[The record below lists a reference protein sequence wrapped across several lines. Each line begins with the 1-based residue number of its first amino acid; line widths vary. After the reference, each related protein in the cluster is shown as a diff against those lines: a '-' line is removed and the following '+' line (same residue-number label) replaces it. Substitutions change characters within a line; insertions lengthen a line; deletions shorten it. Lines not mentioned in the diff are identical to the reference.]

1 MNEPKIN
8 SKKPKF
14 LLLTSSLLVDRV
26 YLYTNLI
33 ESLAEFGDVNV
44 WATSLTESQNSSVWN
59 KSAATVEK
67 FPPVLPFKPF
77 PYIYM
82 RRLNEY
88 VWDYRHRLPSRTSVE
103 EHIKDKKQLLRVR
116 ALKVPAR
123 FLAMCRAENFL
134 EHKVEKLLLSYP
146 RSDEAEQRL
155 KEMQPSVIV
164 STGAFQFEQPAI
176 FAAAVKLGIPTLA
189 YIPSWDNVTT
199 KNRMVFKYDGYLVW
213 SEQIKKELHEIYP
226 STRQKPIY
234 VVGAPQY
241 DVFRQERFF
250 QTREDFCRKQNLQ
263 PDTPIIVYAI
273 GSPNF
278 LKEHH
283 GAIDLAEKISRGE
296 LGRVQM
302 LVRPHPI
309 HDNAELHDIF
319 DKYAPNVRLQQT
331 HNAGK
336 SLVERSQDET
346 QIVEWIN
353 TFRHA
358 AVVVNLSSTVTID
371 AAIFDVPVVNLDFDP
386 QPGQADNRLIYDINH
401 RWNHFKPVAESGG
414 VRLVKNFSELSNAVE
429 NYLKNP
435 SLHHAGRKWIVQY
448 VCEYLD
454 GRCGERMGNAVGEF
468 AGFKPQSDFSPIR
481 AAVGREVAPQV

>member
-1 MNEPKIN
+1 MIEPKIN
-8 SKKPKF
+8 SQNPKF

-26 YLYTNLI
+26 FLYTNLI
-33 ESLAEFGDVNV
+33 ESLAELGSVNV
-44 WATSLTESQNSSVWN
+44 WATSLTDSQNNSIWN
-59 KSAATVEK
+59 KNRATVEK

-77 PYIYM
+77 PYIYL

-88 VWDYRHRLPSRTSVE
+88 VWDYRHQIPSRVSVT
-103 EHIKDKKQLLRVR
+103 EHVRDKEQMFRVR
-116 ALKVPAR
+116 ALKAPAR
-123 FLAMCRAENFL
+123 FLAMCRAEKIL
-134 EHKVEKLLLSYP
+134 ENKLEKLLLSYP
-146 RSDEAEQRL
+146 RSDEAERRL

-176 FAAAVKLGIPTLA
+176 FAAAKKLGIPTLA

-199 KNRMVFKYDGYLVW
+199 KNRMVFNYDGYLVW

-226 STRQKPIY
+226 LTRQKPIY

-241 DVFRQERFF
+241 DVFRQEKFF
-250 QTREDFCRKQNLQ
+250 QTREDFCREQNLQ

-283 GAIDLAEKISRGE
+283 GAVEIAERISRGE

-309 HDNAELHDIF
+309 HDNAELHSIF

-336 SLVERSQDET
+336 SLVEKSQDER
-346 QIVEWIN
+346 QIIEWIN

-386 QPGQADNRLIYDINH
+386 QPGHADNRLIYDINH

-414 VRLVKNFSELSNAVE
+414 VWLVKDFNELSYAVKT
-429 NYLKNP
+429 YLKNP
-435 SLHHAGRKWIVQY
+435 SLHHAGRKWVVQY
-448 VCEYLD
+448 VCEFLD
-454 GRCGERMGNAVGEF
+454 GRCGERMSRAVGEF
-468 AGFKPQSDFSPIR
+468 VGFKTQPDFSPAR
-481 AAVGREVAPQV
+481 AAARREVTA